1 MATLAMFKGI
11 FIRMKPEKNMR
22 HHRAHIH
29 VEYQGKK
36 ATFDNK
42 VVYAGISVSGD

>member
-11 FIRMKPEKNMR
+11 FIRMKPEKNVR

-42 VVYAGISVSGD
+42 VVYAGI